1 MSVKKMLTVA
11 LAPYLPV
18 FGVIFGV
25 TLFGVSAYFDN
36 VAMFFFSIVII
47 SILPPILE
55 SIGNSL
61 KDKYEATQN
70 EMDIIAMISEI
81 PEWSLGLEMLSS
93 IVIMVVSAV
102 LKNIVVLYL
111 GLWLLNLGG
120 SLGIVKEIN
129 GLKEDLQSPDLE
141 RRHAAMEK
149 VKLYEQI
156 VVVAAFSLL
165 AIGVIILLNLVL
177 GLAIFTLAEA
187 AIMIVLPLTSFIP
200 VYIVY
205 EQADKIMPPEPE
217 KPKDPEKI
225 MNAAS

>member
-1 MSVKKMLTVA
+1 MSVKKILAVA

-18 FGVIFGV
+18 FGVIFGF
-25 TLFGVSAYFDN
+25 TLFGVSTYFDN
-36 VAMFFFSIVII
+36 TTMFFFSIIII
-47 SILPPILE
+47 SVLPPVLE

-61 KDKYEATQN
+61 KEKYGATQN

-93 IVIMVVSAV
+93 IIIMVVFAV
-102 LKNIVVLYL
+102 LKNIVVFYF
-111 GLWLLNLGG
+111 GLWLLNLGN
-120 SLGIVKEIN
+120 SLGLIKEIN

-141 RRHAAMEK
+141 KRHAAMEK
-149 VKLYEQI
+149 VKLDEQI
-156 VVVAAFSLL
+156 VVVGAGFLFV
-165 AIGVIILLNLVL
+165 IDIIILFNLVL
-177 GLAIFTLAEA
+177 GSAIFTLAEV

-205 EQADKIMPPEPE
+205 DQADKIMPPEPE
-217 KPKDPEKI
+217 KTKDLEKA